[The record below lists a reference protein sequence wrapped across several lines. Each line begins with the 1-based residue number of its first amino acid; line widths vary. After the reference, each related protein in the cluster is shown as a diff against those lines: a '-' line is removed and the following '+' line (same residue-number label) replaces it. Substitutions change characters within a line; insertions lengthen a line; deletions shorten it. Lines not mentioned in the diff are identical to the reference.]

1 MYEKRNENQ
10 KETARNCTNTF
21 APKKVKEN
29 ILIHIGQSTF
39 TNNVGKIILIS
50 NNLRYI

>member
-1 MYEKRNENQ
+1 MKTNQ
-10 KETARNCTNTF
+10 KQQETVPNTF
-21 APKKVKEN
+21 VPKKDKEN